1 MSLNKKNLVNLVNV
15 VFFAVYMRIF
25 CSRVFLRGKRKMK
38 REGNRGGEFSWA
50 SVDLRHVT
58 NRSRSFIY
66 VDLFATAATP

>member
-1 MSLNKKNLVNLVNV
+1 
-15 VFFAVYMRIF
+15 
-25 CSRVFLRGKRKMK
+25 MK

-66 VDLFATAATP
+66 VDLFATVATP